1 MPDALAAVLLR
12 RRRLVDTTRLTPPV
26 RRSAWQWLRHP
37 LTTQAGLVALQGDL
51 IQRGFLLSATLY
63 RYCAGLSPLALT
75 GFGQTLLD
83 LLDTESGKNASLVPL
98 FRGFPESVPG
108 NTETFYINRVFA
120 RLLQEPHQPCVL
132 CGEVRT
138 VHLVSPC
145 SHLVCRTCWDG
156 SDFTACPICL
166 RPLDPHDPFLHPP
179 HDDRATHSSP
189 GGVSAGAP
197 GDLSG
202 SGPSSASASA
212 SAGAGAG
219 VAEEGGEAPGVR
231 LQLLALA
238 PEGAARSTAV
248 ELLTRRAPL
257 SVVDRA
263 DLTTLLIDPTW
274 LPDDIPVRETRAV
287 ALAAL
292 VTDHPELLDQLAET
306 ATDVLRL
313 LYVLM
318 GGDPSLRTPPVRRLS
333 APRVTRRTI
342 LARLNR
348 IPFENLVD
356 DLHRHPRAWKRI
368 AENLHPFE
376 HATTYPAA
384 ALAFAILRRTPL
396 SPPSDPI
403 ADGGR
408 TGEVSGSGGAGL
420 AVGRGPRSGAA
431 AAGKRRWLDSDS
443 PAGRAVFDEAVRH
456 PQVRVEDGRFVVK
469 TFAGRLEGAFADGRP
484 GHALDLLRD
493 RPGELVRRL
502 VHLARALPA
511 DAHGTLVDAL
521 TTAVSDVSPVVL
533 TAALSQ
539 VRTPPGDLRLFF
551 PRGGITR
558 VWTAVD
564 EREPLPAGLAAALS
578 GVLVGEMLRRATG
591 LPAIRRTFLDEEL
604 VRLVA
609 PGSERSSSSTL
620 RRMTRGS
627 VQPIPD
633 DELLRLFLHWVEPP
647 AQRVDLDLAVAVF
660 DDEWAFVG
668 LCDPTRL
675 RFDQDAM
682 VHSGNLT
689 AAPGPRGATEYV
701 DLDLRALRR
710 IGARYVLPVVF
721 SFNGVPFNALER
733 GFIGLMRDPAELF
746 DPVAVEDRFDLTGSA
761 RMLLPFG
768 IDLRNLQLRWYDVNL
783 SAAGYGNSLVRNAGQ
798 VALMAATLE
807 EVHGAGDRV
816 TLWEVCCWHA
826 AARTTEVVVRC
837 ADGSIVG
844 YLRGESEDVT
854 TFARRLT
861 ARLEPD
867 RYWDLDAATRADFVA
882 VITGDV
888 DPKSGA
894 DVYALH
900 PHLLDPGS
908 VHLIDAPHLLTT
920 LTPDTRARQSVQT
933 PEPR

>member
-12 RRRLVDTTRLTPPV
+12 RKRLVDAARLTPPV

-37 LTTQAGLVALQGDL
+37 LTTQAGLVALQADL
-51 IQRGFLLSATLY
+51 IQRGFVLSATLH

-75 GFGQTLLD
+75 GFGRALLE
-83 LLDTESGKNASLVPL
+83 LLDTESGKNADLVPL

-132 CGEVRT
+132 CGELRT
-138 VHLVSPC
+138 VHSVSPC
-145 SHLVCRTCWDG
+145 AHLVCSSCWDG
-156 SDFTACPICL
+156 SDFSACPICL
-166 RPLDPHDPFLHPP
+166 RPLDPHDPFLQPSR
-179 HDDRATHSSP
+179 DDGSSGEP
-189 GGVSAGAP
+189 TGSELGAGRV
-197 GDLSG
+197 GLSG
-202 SGPSSASASA
+202 DSERPS
-212 SAGAGAG
+212 
-219 VAEEGGEAPGVR
+219 GVR
-231 LQLLALA
+231 LQLLTLA
-238 PEGAARSTAV
+238 PAEAARSTAV
-248 ELLTRRAPL
+248 ELLSRRAPL

-263 DLTTLLIDPTW
+263 DLGALLVDPAW
-274 LPDDIPVRETRAV
+274 LPEDIPVRETRAV

-292 VTDHPELLDQLAET
+292 VTEHPELLDVLAET

-318 GGDPSLRTPPVRRLS
+318 DGDPSLRTPPVRRLS

-348 IPFENLVD
+348 VPFENLVE
-356 DLHRHPRAWKRI
+356 DLYRHPRAWKRI

-376 HATTYPAA
+376 HATAYPAA

-396 SPPSDPI
+396 APS
-403 ADGGR
+403 
-408 TGEVSGSGGAGL
+408 S
-420 AVGRGPRSGAA
+420 RG
-431 AAGKRRWLDSDS
+431 RWLDSGS
-443 PAGRAVFDEAVRH
+443 AAGRAVFGEAVRH
-456 PQVRVEDGRFVVK
+456 PQVRVEDGRFVWK
-469 TFAGRLEGAFADGRP
+469 TFASRLEGAFADGRP
-484 GHALDLLRD
+484 DHALNLLRD

-533 TAALSQ
+533 TTALGQ

-551 PRGGITR
+551 PRGGTTR
-558 VWTAVD
+558 LWTAVD
-564 EREPLPAGLAAALS
+564 EREPLPADLAAALA

-591 LPAIRRTFLDEEL
+591 LPSIRRAFLDEEL
-604 VRLVA
+604 AQLVA

-633 DELLRLFLHWVEPP
+633 GELLRLFLHWVEP
-647 AQRVDLDLAVAVF
+647 AGQRVDLDLAVAVF
-660 DDEWAFVG
+660 DDQWAFVG

-701 DLDLRALRR
+701 DLDLIALRR
-710 IGARYVLPVVF
+710 VGARYVLPVVF

-733 GFIGLMRDPAELF
+733 GFVGLLRDPVELF
-746 DPVAVEDRFDLTGSA
+746 DPAAVEERYDLAGPA
-761 RMLLPFG
+761 RTLLPFG
-768 IDLRNLQLRWYDVNL
+768 IDLRQRQLRWYDVNL

-816 TLWEVCCWHA
+816 SLWEVCCWHA
-826 AARTTEVVVRC
+826 AARSTEVVVRC
-837 ADGSIVG
+837 ADGSVVG
-844 YLRGESEDVT
+844 YLRGESEDLA

-861 ARLEPD
+861 ARLEPT

-882 VITGDV
+882 VITGDI

-894 DVYALH
+894 EVYALH

-908 VHLIDAPHLLTT
+908 VHLTDAPHLLTT
-920 LTPDTRARQSVQT
+920 LTPDPRAHPALTT
-933 PEPR
+933 PHNQREP